1 MRILVLGAGGMAGH
15 TIAAYLCE
23 TGHDVLG
30 LVRRPLSV
38 EPAPFSTVRGDVR
51 DDAALAE
58 LVAQGRFDAIVN
70 CIGILNQDA
79 DRNRAGAV
87 YLNAY
92 LPHHLAE
99 LTADTSTRVIHLS
112 TDCVFS
118 GARGGYREDDLRD
131 GTTFYDR
138 TKALGELEDDKN
150 ITLRQSIVGPDL
162 SADGIGLFNW
172 FMAQR
177 GSIRGYTRA
186 MWTGITTLELAKVV
200 DAAIRNP
207 VPGLHHMVPDH
218 PISKHDLLQL
228 FRQYTHRTDI
238 EIEPWDAVAVDK
250 SLIRTRFDFPCRV
263 PDYDSM
269 VADMV
274 AWIRAHRAWYPH
286 YTLGEE

>member
-1 MRILVLGAGGMAGH
+1 MRILILGAGGMAGH

-38 EPAPFSTVRGDVR
+38 ETAPFSTVRGDVR

-58 LVAQGRFDAIVN
+58 LVAQGCFDAIVN

-99 LTADTSTRVIHLS
+99 LTAETSTRVIHLS

-118 GARGGYREDDLRD
+118 GSRGGYRENDLRD

-150 ITLRQSIVGPDL
+150 LTLRQSIVGPDL
-162 SADGIGLFNW
+162 TADGIGLFNW
-172 FMAQR
+172 FMAQH

-186 MWTGITTLELAKVV
+186 MWTGITTLELAKVIEQAV
-200 DAAIRNP
+200 RNP
-207 VPGLHHMVPDH
+207 VPGLHHMVPDR
-218 PISKHDLLQL
+218 PISKYDLLQI
-228 FRQYTHRTDI
+228 FRQHMHRGDL
-238 EIEPWDAVAVDK
+238 EIEPWEGVAVDK
-250 SLIRTRFDFPCRV
+250 SLIRTRFDFPYRV
-263 PDYDSM
+263 PDYGSM
-269 VADMV
+269 VADM
-274 AWIRAHRAWYPH
+274 ATWIRAHRAWYPH
-286 YTLGEE
+286 YTLGE